1 MTISAY
7 IHIPFCSHKCDFC
20 DFAAFAG
27 LNHLEDEYCT
37 ILCDEISQR
46 LKLLPVSQQLGSIFY
61 GGGTPGLIAP
71 ANIERIQKHLLSLLT
86 LAPSAEI
93 ELETTPHA
101 INSSK
106 AAAWL
111 EMGITR
117 LSIGVE
123 SLLDDELQSIGRDHT
138 RAQAYA
144 GIQTA
149 IDAGFQNINC
159 DLMYA
164 LPTQTLETWHASLQ
178 DLLDLAQANP
188 AIKHISAYSLHLDGN
203 SPLFSRFPKDSSA
216 YPNEE
221 LYEKMYESLI
231 KMTAAYGFE
240 QYEVS
245 NFCRPGHHSKHN
257 LSYWNHT
264 PYLAFGVGAHR
275 YVDNTR
281 SSNWRS
287 LARYMKDPL
296 GNETEE
302 LITGDTR
309 IREAIMLGL
318 RMRAGIDLER
328 FQATYGL
335 DLAHKFA
342 REIEKLIGGGFLQ
355 LNGKMLSITDR
366 GVPVSNS
373 IIAEFF

>member
-27 LNHLEDEYCT
+27 VNHLEDEYCT
-37 ILCDEISQR
+37 IICEEISQR
-46 LKLLPVSQQLGSIFY
+46 LTLLPVDDQLSSIFY

-71 ANIERIQKHLLSLLT
+71 DNLRRIQNHLLSLIS
-86 LAPSAEI
+86 LAPSADI
-93 ELETTPHA
+93 ELETTPHSVTSA
-101 INSSK
+101 K

-111 EMGITR
+111 EQGITR

-144 GIQTA
+144 GIKTA
-149 IDAGFQNINC
+149 TDAGFENINC

-164 LPTQTLETWHASLQ
+164 LPTQTLETWRRSLE
-178 DLLDLAQANP
+178 DLLILAKANP
-188 AIKHISAYSLHLDGN
+188 AIKHLSAYSLHLAGN

-221 LYEKMYESLI
+221 LYVQMYELLI
-231 KMTAAYGFE
+231 EMTAAYGFE
-240 QYEVS
+240 QYEIS
-245 NFCRPGHHSKHN
+245 NFCRPGYQSKHN

-275 YVDNTR
+275 YVDHTR

-302 LITGDTR
+302 IITGD
-309 IREAIMLGL
+309 IRVKEAIMLGL
-318 RMRAGIDLER
+318 RMRSGIDVDH

-335 DLAHKFA
+335 DLVHKYA

-373 IIAEFF
+373 VIAELF